1 MHIEELKNYLETDE
15 GKEYLQ
21 EQINP
26 ILENKEK
33 ILTEKKNLQRNF
45 QLLEEERNM
54 IAKELEQIKREQW
67 ETKASLQLEEALEPY
82 KVNPLVKNVLK
93 KSILSENHVEI
104 GDSGLL
110 VNQKSLPDF
119 LDSIL
124 NTPEGKSLRIAPINS
139 GSGAI
144 GGGTQTTK
152 TLEQMSSKEI
162 ISNLGKFKH

>member
-1 MHIEELKNYLETDE
+1 MNEQEIQEYFQTEEGQNF
-15 GKEYLQ
+15 LQ
-21 EQINP
+21 NQITP

-33 ILTEKKNLQRNF
+33 ILTEKKTLQRNY
-45 QLLEEERNM
+45 QLLEEDRN
-54 IAKELEQIKREQW
+54 ILSKELEQIKRENW
-67 ETKASLQLEEALEPY
+67 EQKASLQLEEALEPW

-104 GDSGLL
+104 GDSCLL